1 MDMAVEDIA
10 NGVTKVV
17 WRGRI
22 DTTRAVLIEL
32 PFNTVSAEKKL
43 IIVDL
48 SAVEFLS
55 SYGLRVLLMGTKI
68 SKGKGGK
75 LVVVCPDNN
84 IAKVLRASGASD
96 LISVFQSEASALAV
110 IVSSA

>member
-10 NGVTKVV
+10 GGATKVV

-32 PFNTVSAEKKL
+32 PFNTVAAQKKA
-43 IIVDL
+43 IVVDL
-48 SAVEFLS
+48 SAVDFLS
-55 SYGLRVLLMGTKI
+55 SYGLRILLMGAKI

-75 LVVVCPDNN
+75 LVVVCPGDN
-84 IAKVLRASGASD
+84 IAKVLQTSGTSD
-96 LISVFQSEASALAV
+96 LISVFQSETDALA
-110 IVSSA
+110 ALAPPP